1 MQLCKPTAD
10 SNTLKNKQIIGEV
23 GVQWTAT
30 PMPKLSQ
37 VGVSSSIL
45 LESPTNT

>member
-1 MQLCKPTAD
+1 M
-10 SNTLKNKQIIGEV
+10 LKNKQIIGEV

-30 PMPKLSQ
+30 PMPKLTQ

-45 LESPTNT
+45 LESPTNMWKAEGRGK